1 MIVQSRKAQFFSISI
16 SLVLILAQG
25 VLGYLLLGSAEG
37 LNAEDARFLGEIL
50 LYASLVFITVDGAVF
65 GFVLYRNRNL
75 IKELDRAVEMSLYSN
90 FDPVRT
96 ISRMG
101 VIGERI
107 TALYKNLS
115 QVSEMRSLKITALGA
130 LSDLLIGNIEFPAAV
145 LDLEGE
151 LVKMN
156 PQFRERILG
165 DEKQRTGNIRDIDAS
180 LPVDEIIEG
189 MNENF
194 GPFEA
199 EFAEKEFA
207 FYPVRNRNREIA
219 YIFAVPSRWQV
230 KREQA
235 PDRTPPPAREPNRG
249 SLIRRLL
256 GRKTAGT

>member
-1 MIVQSRKAQFFSISI
+1 MIVQTRKVQLLSIFVA
-16 SLVLILAQG
+16 LVCIAAQG
-25 VLGYLLLGSAEG
+25 ILGFLLFRSAVG
-37 LNAEDARFLGEIL
+37 LEEERARFLGEIL
-50 LYASLVFITVDGAVF
+50 LYISLVFLGTSGSVF
-65 GFVLYRNRNL
+65 GFILYRNRNL
-75 IKELDRAVEMSLYSN
+75 LKELDRAVEMSIYSN

-96 ISRMG
+96 VSRMG
-101 VIGERI
+101 AIGEKI

-130 LSDLLIGNIEFPAAV
+130 LSDLLIGNIDFPAAV
-145 LDLEGE
+145 LDLDGE

-165 DEKQRTGNIRDIDAS
+165 DEKRRTGNIRNIQPN
-180 LPVDEIIEG
+180 LPVEEIIEG
-189 MNENF
+189 MNGNY
-194 GPFEA
+194 GPLEA
-199 EFAEKEFA
+199 KFADWDFT

-235 PDRTPPPAREPNRG
+235 PDRTPPPTREPNRG

-256 GRKTAGT
+256 GRRKDGG